1 MNELEPEPVVLSQSN
16 QKLKNAN
23 VVKEQEYDFFV
34 LTYTNYYIDIVR
46 WCTICLSGSENIKH
60 MMFMCDRAKSVWQSM
75 PQLRLNSGIWGSSYD
90 DRMAPYL

>member
-23 VVKEQEYDFFV
+23 VVKEQEYDYFV
-34 LTYTNYYIDIVR
+34 LTYTNYYIDIVG
-46 WCTICLSGSENIKH
+46 WCILIVRSAYQVRKILS
-60 MMFMCDRAKSVWQSM
+60 
-75 PQLRLNSGIWGSSYD
+75 IWGSSYD